1 MASIATLLARVI
13 TRNWQSHN
21 YALYFLCTMS
31 VSPSLSQP
39 NNGSFIMRKLT
50 LFALLVSATLAANTS
65 HADWGNLLDSVT
77 KKGSQ
82 LIQQPLTSTSANIS
96 KPTLSSDTI
105 INGLRDALAVG
116 SERAISVISLDG
128 GYLNDPQIRVPLPAG
143 LDKLAKPLRQ
153 IGMGKQVDHFLQ
165 TINRAAERAAPHATN
180 ILLDNIR
187 TMSFEDVNMIYKGSD
202 DAATQ
207 YFRKKSGPQI
217 AALFNTEVDT
227 ALNQVGATR
236 YYNDLASKAA
246 NIPFVGKQ
254 INGDL
259 TSHVTSA
266 ALDGL
271 FLKIAAQ
278 EKLIRTDPAARTTDL
293 LKTLWD

>member
-1 MASIATLLARVI
+1 V
-13 TRNWQSHN
+13 Q
-21 YALYFLCTMS
+21 
-31 VSPSLSQP
+31 VSPSWSQP
-39 NNGSFIMRKLT
+39 NNGHFIMRKLN
-50 LFALLVSATLAANTS
+50 FFGLLVMATLVANTS
-65 HADWGNLLDSVT
+65 HANWGNLLDSVK
-77 KKGSQ
+77 KKGSE
-82 LIQQPLTSTSANIS
+82 LIQQPLTGTTANIS

-105 INGLRDALAVG
+105 INGLRDALAIG
-116 SERAISVISLDG
+116 SERAIKVISLEG

-143 LDKLAKPLRQ
+143 LNQLAQPLRQ
-153 IGMGKQVDHFLQ
+153 IGMGKQVDQFLQ
-165 TINRAAERAAPHATN
+165 SINRAAERAAPHATN

-187 TMSFEDVNMIYKGSD
+187 SMSFEDVNMIYKGSD

-217 AALFNTEVDT
+217 AALFKTEVDT

-236 YYNDLASKAA
+236 YYNDLTLKAA
-246 NIPFVGKQ
+246 KIPFVGKQ
-254 INGDL
+254 ISQDL

-278 EKLIRTDPAARTTDL
+278 EKLIRTDPAARTTDF
-293 LKTLWD
+293 LKTLWNQ